1 MDKGSVTGQ
10 VVQEIK
16 SLGEETGKQLGEA
29 GEEIVKGT
37 VEELFGEGVQVSGE
51 EQGVVGGD
59 GQQVATVDQMSELQ
73 RRKEAEKE
81 RGLKR
86 VRADL
91 ERYRQWQKQL
101 KEELDVREE
110 REEEQVKVAKKE
122 EKKNFWRNLISRNRS
137 KYAGTGEMVK
147 THN

>member
-1 MDKGSVTGQ
+1 MAKQIKDLGQ
-10 VVQEIK
+10 
-16 SLGEETGKQLGEA
+16 ETGKQLGQA

-37 VEELFGEGVQVSGE
+37 VDQLFGEGVQVSE
-51 EQGVVGGD
+51 TEQNVVGGD
-59 GQQVATVDQMSELQ
+59 GQQVTTIDQMSELQ
-73 RRKEAEKE
+73 KRKEAEKE

-110 REEEQVKVAKKE
+110 REEVQVKEAKKE
-122 EKKNFWRNLISRNRS
+122 EKKNFWRNLIGRNRS

-147 THN
+147 AHN